1 MVRPDDIPTSAETVA
16 HAPTPGAPASGP
28 AQHQHALKRPD
39 TIGPYRV
46 LEELGEGGFGV
57 VYLAEQDKPVRRRVA
72 LKIVKPGMDSRA
84 VVARFEAERQAL
96 AMMNHPGVAKVF
108 DGGATPDGR
117 PYFVMEYVKGA
128 PINEHC
134 DRQRLT
140 IDERIRLYISVCEA
154 VQHAHAKGVIHRD
167 LKPSNILVEY
177 ENGQATAK
185 VIDFGIAKALSQRL
199 TDATVYT
206 QQGQLIGTPEFMSP
220 EQAEMGAQDIDTR
233 SDVYALGVVL
243 YLLLAGTLP
252 VERKTL
258 LASGLGD
265 LHRALRDSD
274 PVKPSTKI
282 STMLAD
288 AKSTRQLL
296 AMGEARSIEPRALRR
311 RLTGELDWIV
321 MRCLEKS
328 RERRYDTAHA
338 LAQDLERHLQGDPV
352 LAGPP
357 SATYR
362 MRKLAR
368 KHKVPVAIGA
378 TIAVGVVAI
387 ALGSMW
393 MLGRVTIERNAAIM
407 ARKTADLAREAAER
421 SREEA
426 VSAREEAE
434 AVTNF
439 LTGMF
444 AAADPA
450 DLGRDVLVRD
460 VLDIGAKQA
469 GKEFEHKPLV
479 EANLRSTIGETY
491 LGLGF
496 YDEAEHQF
504 TRAQSLYTSERGA
517 VSPEAFEADLH
528 MANVHLERHEL
539 DPAQDRFERIVAGAR
554 SALGAAHGTTLGA
567 MSGLATVYVER
578 GRLDEA
584 LALYSAVVD
593 AKREQFGE
601 DHEQTLG
608 AMTNRAVLLV
618 RMGQMD
624 KAKRDYEQALAGFRV
639 VLGEEHPDTITC
651 SQNLASL
658 LLKIGDQAGSLELF
672 ERALAARRRVLG
684 DDHPRTIA
692 TLINL
697 ADTCKSMRALERS
710 EELFIDALAALRRT
724 AGDDHRDTLRAQ
736 TGLGGVRIL
745 MGRNE
750 EALPDVVD
758 AAERGVSA
766 YPANHPVLGQMQ
778 HRAAYCLIELRR
790 FPEAERYLLQAHA
803 TLVGAQGADAALL
816 ACVRDLARLYTL
828 WPEGDTNLDGKP
840 KSARWKALLDETA
853 K

>member
-1 MVRPDDIPTSAETVA
+1 MKPPDDTPTSAETVA
-16 HAPTPGAPASGP
+16 HAPTPGSPARGGAS
-28 AQHQHALKRPD
+28 HALKRPEA
-39 TIGPYRV
+39 IGPYRI

-72 LKIVKPGMDSRA
+72 IKIVKPGMDSRA

-108 DGGATPDGR
+108 DGGTTPDGR
-117 PYFVMEYVKGA
+117 PYFVMEYVKGV

-140 IDERIRLYISVCEA
+140 IDQRIRLFISVCEA
-154 VQHAHAKGVIHRD
+154 VQHAHSKGVIHRD

-177 ENGQATAK
+177 EGEHATAK

-199 TDATVYT
+199 TEATVYT

-243 YLLLAGTLP
+243 YLLLAGALP

-274 PVKPSTKI
+274 PVKPSTRI

-288 AKSTRQLL
+288 AHASRILH
-296 AMGEARSIEPRALRR
+296 AMGEARSIDPRALRR

-338 LAQDLERHLQGDPV
+338 LAQDLERHLAGDPV

-357 SATYR
+357 STAYR
-362 MRKLAR
+362 MRKLAS
-368 KHKVPVAIGA
+368 KHKVPVAIA
-378 TIAVGVVAI
+378 TTICVGVVAI

-393 MLGRVTIERNAAIM
+393 MLGRVTIERNAAVA
-407 ARKTADLAREAAER
+407 ARNTAELARQTAER

-426 VSAREEAE
+426 IVAREQAE
-434 AVTNF
+434 AVSGF
-439 LTGMF
+439 LAGAF

-450 DLGRDVLVRD
+450 DRGRDVLVRD
-460 VLDIGAKQA
+460 VLETGAIEA
-469 GKEFEHKPLV
+469 GKKFADQPLV
-479 EANLRSTIGETY
+479 EAKLRSTIGGTY
-491 LGLGF
+491 IGLGL
-496 YDEAEHQF
+496 YDQAEHQYS
-504 TRAQSLYTSERGA
+504 RALELYQSERGD
-517 VSPEAFEADLH
+517 VSPEAFQADLQL
-528 MANVHLERHEL
+528 ANIELERHAWETAL
-539 DPAQDRFERIVAGAR
+539 AMFERVLAGAR
-554 SALGAAHGTTLGA
+554 SALGPMHDVTLGA
-567 MSGLATVYVER
+567 ISGLATVYAQL

-584 LALYSAVVD
+584 LELYTQVVD
-593 AKREQFGE
+593 AKAEAFGPE
-601 DHEQTLG
+601 HEQTLG
-608 AMTNRAVLLV
+608 AIANRAVLLV
-618 RMGQMD
+618 RMERMD
-624 KAKRDYEQALAGFRV
+624 EARKDYERALAGFRA
-639 VLGEEHPDTITC
+639 LFGEEHPDTITC
-651 SQNLASL
+651 TQNLASL
-658 LLKIGDQAGSLELF
+658 LLKTGDKEGALELF
-672 ERALAARRRVLG
+672 ERALAARKRVLG
-684 DDHPRTIA
+684 ETHPRTIA

-710 EELFIDALAALRRT
+710 EELFGEALAALRAT
-724 AGDDHRDTLRAQ
+724 SGDDNPDALRAQ

-750 EALPDVVD
+750 EALPDVIE
-758 AAERGVSA
+758 AAERGGRVLPS
-766 YPANHPVLGQMQ
+766 NHPMLGQMQ
-778 HRAAYCLIELRR
+778 HRAAYCLIELERY
-790 FPEAERYLLQAHA
+790 PDAERYLLRAYD
-803 TLVGAQGADAALL
+803 TLSAAQSADAYLL
-816 ACVRDLARLYTL
+816 ACVRDLVRLYDL
-828 WPEGDTNLDGKP
+828 WPEGDTIVDGVP
-840 KSARWKALLDETA
+840 KSARWKAMLEA
-853 K
+853 PGK